1 MLVKTLVPRE
11 EEDDEI
17 GDGVQCYVPGI
28 VQVVPLR
35 KAPAT
40 KCYTILR
47 YNGKKVCEAFISE
60 LGEPHPHPIP
70 RHPRQCSLENQI
82 IGFNFG
88 PMLEQF
94 KPTIFPAYFAGT
106 SSDNWKLKAERS
118 TYRVTVN

>member
-17 GDGVQCYVPGI
+17 SDGVQCYVPGI

-47 YNGKKVCEAFISE
+47 YNGKKVSGT
-60 LGEPHPHPIP
+60 LGVHHDPD
-70 RHPRQCSLENQI
+70 QDQ
-82 IGFNFG
+82 
-88 PMLEQF
+88 
-94 KPTIFPAYFAGT
+94 
-106 SSDNWKLKAERS
+106 
-118 TYRVTVN
+118 

>member
-17 GDGVQCYVPGI
+17 SDGVQCYVPGI

-47 YNGKKVCEAFISE
+47 FNGKKVRWSIPVETMKGNLQNGAPLRCVSCKGKNIYFFVG
-60 LGEPHPHPIP
+60 LG
-70 RHPRQCSLENQI
+70 
-82 IGFNFG
+82 
-88 PMLEQF
+88 
-94 KPTIFPAYFAGT
+94 
-106 SSDNWKLKAERS
+106 
-118 TYRVTVN
+118 

>member
-17 GDGVQCYVPGI
+17 SDGVQCYVPGI

-47 YNGKKVCEAFISE
+47 FNGKKVSGRVACGNYRKNLTNRAPLCCASCISRYFLTG
-60 LGEPHPHPIP
+60 LG
-70 RHPRQCSLENQI
+70 
-82 IGFNFG
+82 
-88 PMLEQF
+88 
-94 KPTIFPAYFAGT
+94 
-106 SSDNWKLKAERS
+106 
-118 TYRVTVN
+118 

>member
-17 GDGVQCYVPGI
+17 NDGVQCYVPGI

-47 YNGKKVCEAFISE
+47 YNGKKVSSSVQTN
-60 LGEPHPHPIP
+60 
-70 RHPRQCSLENQI
+70 RSL
-82 IGFNFG
+82 
-88 PMLEQF
+88 L
-94 KPTIFPAYFAGT
+94 
-106 SSDNWKLKAERS
+106 L
-118 TYRVTVN
+118 

>member
-11 EEDDEI
+11 EEDDDI

-47 YNGKKVCEAFISE
+47 YNGKKVCEAFISWLE
-60 LGEPHPHPIP
+60 EPQLIP
-70 RHPRQCSLENQI
+70 TPFPTPGSAAWRNRSLDSI
-82 IGFNFG
+82 
-88 PMLEQF
+88 
-94 KPTIFPAYFAGT
+94 
-106 SSDNWKLKAERS
+106 SSPC
-118 TYRVTVN
+118 